1 VCAIFLGNWCAI
13 SYTGVHAREKG
24 CTIFFEK
31 QNVQNLTALSARG
44 MLVLNSMLSIGKKKE
59 K

>member
-1 VCAIFLGNWCAI
+1 MLYLIQEFMPVKKDVQF
-13 SYTGVHAREKG
+13 
-24 CTIFFEK
+24 FFEK
-31 QNVQNLTALSARG
+31 QNVQNLTALTARG